1 MAGYFAGNSCD
12 VYTPEASPCTLG
24 NYIDYAINVT
34 EPADISKGI
43 EFATKNNVRLVIRNT
58 GHE

>member
-1 MAGYFAGNSCD
+1 MLAQTDLPLMAGYFAGNSCD

-43 EFATKNNVRLVIRNT
+43 EFAT
-58 GHE
+58 